1 MKKFIISLFIVVACL
16 PVVVNATTDTETLI
30 ESLRQQIETLRVQV
44 LGLQTQLRLVGE
56 NRGELQQAKE
66 EIKSAIRI
74 ARQLDIG
81 ARGKDVRLL
90 QEVLASDPEIY
101 PEGLVTGYFG
111 PLTYGAVKNFQKKM
125 GVENV
130 GRVGPKTMAKINEL
144 LEEGAG
150 SSGKVPPGLLVAPGI
165 RKKISNAYQYA
176 QGQELPRGIAKKLEG
191 ATSTDSSDD
200 DDDDTTSTPDIT
212 PPVISA
218 EMVTSTTTT
227 TVKVT
232 WVTDEDA
239 DSVVFYDTASSIVVS
254 SSTLSVN
261 SPVLTRNHELSID
274 NLMAST
280 TYYYLL
286 TSTDTEGNQAT
297 STEDSFTTLS
307 E

>member
-16 PVVVNATTDTETLI
+16 PAVVNATTDTETLI

-232 WVTDEDA
+232 WATNEDA
-239 DSVVFYDTASSIVVS
+239 DSVVFYDTASPIVVS

-261 SPVLTRNHELSID
+261 SSALTKNHELSID

-286 TSTDTEGNQAT
+286 TSTDAEGNQAT